1 MCLLV
6 SNVLGVV
13 GDVLAV
19 LDVLSWIAT
28 GSVCSNA
35 AYRATDASCR
45 SDGMTDAQRASN
57 VLDRY
62 FVVDK
67 WYLVFIC
74 RSSFSYTL
82 KTETEYA
89 RSNCDHRSGL
99 L

>member
-28 GSVCSNA
+28 GSVCSKA
-35 AYRATDASCR
+35 AYHATDVSYR
-45 SDGMTDAQRASN
+45 SDGMTDAQNVSS

-67 WYLVFIC
+67 RCLVFIC
-74 RSSFSYTL
+74 RSSFSCTL

-89 RSNCDHRSGL
+89 RSIRDHRSGRL
-99 L
+99 